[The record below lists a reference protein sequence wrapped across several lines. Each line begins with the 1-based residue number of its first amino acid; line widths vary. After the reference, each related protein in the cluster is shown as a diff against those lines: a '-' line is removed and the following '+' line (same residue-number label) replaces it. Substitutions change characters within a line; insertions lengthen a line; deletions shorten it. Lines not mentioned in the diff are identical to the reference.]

1 MTATDRVAALIEER
15 VSRNAALPDEDFI
28 GTAWWQINE
37 HEELV
42 FALVPDTVKRIGV
55 VWGAYE
61 HVLGVDEHY
70 DELDAD
76 LIAAFCQE
84 HPFMAQARGS
94 DLPEIGWRDF
104 VAFGALF
111 GCRHRDCVAWYWK
124 VFFMTE
130 RRGLHA

>member
-1 MTATDRVAALIEER
+1 MTATSRVAALIEDR
-15 VSRNAALPDEDFI
+15 VSRNMKLFDEEFLGI
-28 GTAWWQINE
+28 EWWQVDE
-37 HEELV
+37 HEQLV
-42 FALVPDTVKRIGV
+42 FALLPETVKRIGV

-61 HVLGVDEHY
+61 QVLKICDHY

-84 HPFMAQARGS
+84 HPFMAKARSGAM
-94 DLPEIGWRDF
+94 PEIGWRDF

-124 VFFMTE
+124 DFFWHE
-130 RRGLHA
+130 RQGHYD